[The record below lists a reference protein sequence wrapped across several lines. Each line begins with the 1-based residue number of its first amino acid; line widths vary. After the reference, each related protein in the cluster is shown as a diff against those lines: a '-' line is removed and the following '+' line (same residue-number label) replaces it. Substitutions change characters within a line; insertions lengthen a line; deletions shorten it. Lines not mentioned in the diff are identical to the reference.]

1 MRNYWIMLSIALVG
15 NISAQEYY
23 EIDPVKIDD
32 RYDHFMPV
40 ILGDQIVFSSTNSE
54 DVVIKYT
61 DRGTKKTP
69 SSLYV
74 ATIEDGDLQGN
85 AKPLAHNIRT
95 SLHQGPATFS
105 EDGLTMIFTRNLHVD
120 RWIGNDRKDRN
131 KLGLFITEKING
143 EWSDPI
149 PFKYNDEGHNVGHPT
164 LSTDGK
170 YLYFVSDMPGSF
182 GGTDLYV
189 CEVKNGE
196 WGRPKNLGK
205 NINSRSNEM
214 FPTILPNNMIYF
226 SSDRNGG
233 LGGLDIYVS
242 QLNGSNWSSPS
253 ALTDPLNSIADDMG
267 FAPIKSGR
275 TGYLSSNRNGKDEI
289 LYFKR
294 TIPLFKNCAPQV
306 ENSYCYVFEE
316 EGTLSTDSLPLVY
329 QWDLGDG
336 TTIFGTEA
344 EHCYAGPGKYIVKL
358 NIIDTLT
365 KSIFFNEAS
374 YVLEIEDT
382 EQPYI
387 SVEGPLYSR
396 HLLSFSANNSNISNN
411 VIAEYHWDL
420 ADSVDIMGDIVT
432 KRFHGSGDKII
443 KLDVIFEPDSSG
455 RITHQCVT
463 RRLTLLEPKQLVD
476 ISDETI
482 VVEYTDAEG
491 IIHKF
496 TYQELPYDLFDIS
509 VKDGDDVFF
518 TIELLASKDRISTT
532 DPFFDKARAKYRILE
547 NYISQD
553 EHFSYSIGNEASLE
567 DVFPIF
573 SDVKAMD
580 YERAVVKA
588 IKVEK
593 VKEIGNPE
601 DMAALKKLNVED
613 LNNTV
618 LRMSTVYF
626 RSGDHVVD
634 TIFMGA
640 LDKLLEIV
648 IAFEKINL
656 EISAYTDDVGPNSFN
671 KLLSERRAG
680 SIVEYLLSQGLE
692 VDRMKAIGYGE
703 DHPIASNEEEEGR
716 RLNRRVEFKLVLNA
730 WLSSE

>member
-1 MRNYWIMLSIALVG
+1 MRFYWIILSILLVG

-23 EIDPVKIDD
+23 EISPVKIDD
-32 RYDHFMPV
+32 RYDYFMPV
-40 ILGDQIVFSSTNSE
+40 ILRDQIVFSSTNSE
-54 DVVIKYT
+54 DAVIKYT

-74 ATIEDGDLQGN
+74 ATFKDGKLQGN

-105 EDGLTMIFTRNLHVD
+105 KDGLTMIFTRNLHVD

-131 KLGLFITEKING
+131 KLGLFITKKTTG
-143 EWSDPI
+143 EWSVPI
-149 PFKYNDEGHNVGHPT
+149 PFKYNNEDHNVGHPT

-170 YLYFVSDMPGSF
+170 HLYFVSDMPGSY

-189 CEVKNGE
+189 CELKNGE
-196 WGRPKNLGK
+196 WGRPNNLGK

-214 FPTILPNNMIYF
+214 FPTILPNNTIYF

-242 QLNGSNWSSPS
+242 QSNGSKWSIPF
-253 ALTDPLNSIADDMG
+253 ALTEPLNSIADDMG

-275 TGYLSSNRNGKDEI
+275 TGYLSSNRSGKDEI

-294 TIPLFKNCAPQV
+294 TIPLFKDCTPQV
-306 ENSYCYVFEE
+306 ENSYCYIFEE

-344 EHCYAGPGKYIVKL
+344 EHCYAGPGTYIVKL

-374 YVLEIEDT
+374 YELEIEDT

-396 HLLSFSANNSNISNN
+396 HLLLFSANSSNISNN

-420 ADSVDIMGDIVT
+420 ADSVDLMGDLVT

-443 KLDVIFEPDSSG
+443 KLDVIFEPDSTG

-463 RRLTLLEPKQLVD
+463 RTLELLEPKQLVD

-482 VVEYTDAEG
+482 AVEYTDAEG
-491 IIHKF
+491 NIHKF

-518 TIELLASKDRISTT
+518 TVELLASKERISTS
-532 DPFFDKARAKYRILE
+532 DPFFDKARSKYRILE

-573 SDVKAMD
+573 SDLKAME
-580 YERAVVKA
+580 YEKAVVKA

-626 RSGDHVVD
+626 RTGDHVVD

-648 IAFEKINL
+648 VAFEKINL
-656 EISAYTDDVGPNSFN
+656 EISAHTDDVGPNSFN
-671 KLLSERRAG
+671 KLLSERRAE
-680 SIVEYLLSQGLE
+680 SIVEYLVSQGLE
-692 VDRMKAIGYGE
+692 LDRMKSIGYGE
-703 DHPIASNEEEEGR
+703 DHPIASNDDEEGR
-716 RLNRRVEFKLVLNA
+716 KLNRRVEFKLVLNS